1 MGKGALLS
9 PNAGELDALA
19 GARGVF
25 AGESAPVELGM
36 HACDRAG
43 VNARSVADVKLF
55 NDIFSE
61 CGRGYSTLAAEGL
74 RVGFP
79 RNFWEDIGEEAGS
92 LPR

>member
-1 MGKGALLS
+1 M
-9 PNAGELDALA
+9 NEW
-19 GARGVF
+19 
-25 AGESAPVELGM
+25 GM
-36 HACDRAG
+36 HGVCMGQACKTPNPKILKICVDLACARAG